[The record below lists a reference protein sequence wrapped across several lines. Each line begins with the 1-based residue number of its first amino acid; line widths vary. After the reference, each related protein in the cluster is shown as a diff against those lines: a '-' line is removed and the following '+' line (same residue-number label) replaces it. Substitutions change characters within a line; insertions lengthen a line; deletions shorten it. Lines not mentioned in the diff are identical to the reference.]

1 MKKIIISMKEI
12 FITYILS
19 FILIIV
25 SALIYNALGH
35 SNIDNFIN
43 NYLLYILV
51 IYYLIVIIY
60 LYKKNKLQEKNFSK
74 HKIFPLI
81 SLGISLSVL
90 LNMIIFKIN
99 PPQTVNAIS
108 IPMAIM
114 TTGIIGPIY
123 EEILFRYLLYNRLK
137 NIYQYKKA
145 LLITTV
151 IFALTH
157 LNPIKILYAFIL
169 GLTFNYIYEKEN
181 NILAP
186 ILIHTSANIMSI
198 FLYEYNTY
206 LLLLSIIYLL
216 ISIKLIS
223 KNKKRIKK

>member
-43 NYLLYILV
+43 NYLPYILAV
-51 IYYLIVIIY
+51 YYLTVIIY

-99 PPQTVNAIS
+99 SPKIVNTIS
-108 IPMAIM
+108 IPIAIL

-137 NIYQYKKA
+137 RSYKYKKA
-145 LLITTV
+145 LLITTI

-216 ISIKLIS
+216 ISIKLVS

>member
-19 FILIIV
+19 FIIIIV

-43 NYLLYILV
+43 NYLPYILV

-145 LLITTV
+145 LLITTT

-216 ISIKLIS
+216 ISIKLVS